1 MYEVNYKDVN
11 GIKCSE
17 EFESLTAAI
26 NRSKLLDKFVTISF
40 DGNQLVGKFGVKS
53 VENGLL
59 PNGDDYTWKK
69 RRR

>member
-11 GIKCSE
+11 DSNCIE

-26 NRSKLLDKFVTISF
+26 NRSKVLNKFVTISF
-40 DGNQLVGKFGVKS
+40 DGNQLVGKFGVES
-53 VENGLL
+53 VEDGLL
-59 PNGDDYTWKK
+59 PNGDSYTWKK